1 MESSPPETEGSKR
14 WNQST
19 RFYEDLTVGDKF
31 VTPRRTITEADIV
44 AFSGISGDYNALHT
58 DEVFATETQ
67 FGGRIA
73 HGPLGFVV
81 ATGLS
86 NRTGLFD
93 GSTLAFLEMQWK
105 FTAPIYPG
113 DTVHLEMTVAEL
125 RPTSQSDRGIL
136 VREMNLINQK
146 AQLVQTGRFVTLIRM
161 RDARQG

>member
-1 MESSPPETEGSKR
+1 MPKY
-14 WNQST
+14 
-19 RFYEDLTVGDKF
+19 YEDLKVGDKF
-31 VTPRRTITEADIV
+31 VTPRRTITETDIV
-44 AFSGISGDYNALHT
+44 NFSGISGDYNALHT
-58 DEVFATETQ
+58 DEVFALETQ

-93 GSTLAFLEMQWK
+93 GSTLAFLEVQWK

-125 RPTSQSDRGIL
+125 RPTSKPDRGIL
-136 VREMNLINQK
+136 VREMKLINQK
-146 AQLVQTGRFVTLIRM
+146 DQLVQAGRFTTLISI
-161 RDARQG
+161 RDAGAG

>member
-1 MESSPPETEGSKR
+1 MPK
-14 WNQST
+14 
-19 RFYEDLTVGDKF
+19 FYEDLKVGDKF

-44 AFSGISGDYNALHT
+44 AFSGLSGDYNALHT
-58 DEVFATETQ
+58 DEIFAAETQ

-73 HGPLGFVV
+73 HGPLGFVI

-93 GSTLAFLEMQWK
+93 GSTIAFLGMQWK

-113 DTVHLEMTVAEL
+113 DTVHLEMTVDEL
-125 RPTSQSDRGIL
+125 RRTSKPDRGIL

-146 AQLVQTGRFVTLIRM
+146 GQLVQTGMFTTMIKV
-161 RDARQG
+161 RDPAAE